1 MRKIFLSKNLS
12 FGDRKFIPFS
22 DWCFEDKEIIKLIKK
37 KKKIEIFTK
46 LNTNEKKRY
55 YNSIKKYLE
64 IIYPKIYKILN
75 KHHQTNLNAKYWKI
89 VLYPWLNLYLPFLYL
104 KWKLVNKKKVNK
116 NDVFTTFNFNDED
129 FVINDL
135 GNFKFDEDETLF
147 YTTKAL
153 ENINSKIK
161 KIKAKKINRN
171 DENKTNFV
179 IDILWKIFFY
189 LTKFLYKNQ
198 KLFFVNSSINRK
210 EILKIY
216 LKKFQFPFFYRK
228 LFYKKNA
235 LDINLRKKM
244 FNDVYK
250 GKDNFLRF
258 FFQNLYL
265 FTPKSYIEDFES
277 IRKLIYR
284 YYPIGKKF
292 KFFTA
297 FNYKK
302 DDLFKYWV
310 AENSLKDSKYF
321 ILQHGGGFGIDDIIN
336 EEDYV
341 KEISDKFLTWGWSD
355 HKKSQKFF
363 NLKLS
368 QKNVKKRLFAI
379 KKKGKKKILITFH
392 YFDKTLH
399 RISSQPNNNYERLK
413 KIYSIIQL
421 CNNLEN
427 EFDITLRYRSHVDQY
442 WDSSFNK
449 LLFSK
454 NIKFDYGTA
463 PFEKNIHLYDLII
476 FDANSTTFLESCYHN
491 IPSILLIDKS
501 VQKSRK
507 SFEIFKKN
515 FVKNNIIFF
524 DNKKMLRFLKKKQ
537 NFHKW
542 WNTGHVQILI
552 QEFCKNYINTT
563 KNSYPVIK
571 KFL

>member
-1 MRKIFLSKNLS
+1 
-12 FGDRKFIPFS
+12 
-22 DWCFEDKEIIKLIKK
+22 
-37 KKKIEIFTK
+37 
-46 LNTNEKKRY
+46 
-55 YNSIKKYLE
+55 
-64 IIYPKIYKILN
+64 
-75 KHHQTNLNAKYWKI
+75 
-89 VLYPWLNLYLPFLYL
+89 
-104 KWKLVNKKKVNK
+104 
-116 NDVFTTFNFNDED
+116 
-129 FVINDL
+129 
-135 GNFKFDEDETLF
+135 
-147 YTTKAL
+147 
-153 ENINSKIK
+153 KIK
-161 KIKAKKINRN
+161 KVKLKKINRN
-171 DENKTNFV
+171 NENKKNFV

-189 LTKFLYKNQ
+189 STNFLYKNQ
-198 KLFFVNSSINRK
+198 KFFFVNSSINRK

-310 AENSLKDSKYF
+310 AENSLKDSNYF
-321 ILQHGGGFGIDDIIN
+321 IFQHGGGFGIDEIIN
-336 EEDYV
+336 EEDYI
-341 KEISDKFLTWGWSD
+341 KEIADKFLTWGWSD

-363 NLKLS
+363 NIKLS

-379 KKKGKKKILITFH
+379 KKKGKKKILIIFH

-427 EFDITLRYRSHVDQY
+427 DFD
-442 WDSSFNK
+442 
-449 LLFSK
+449 
-454 NIKFDYGTA
+454 
-463 PFEKNIHLYDLII
+463 
-476 FDANSTTFLESCYHN
+476 
-491 IPSILLIDKS
+491 
-501 VQKSRK
+501 
-507 SFEIFKKN
+507 
-515 FVKNNIIFF
+515 
-524 DNKKMLRFLKKKQ
+524 
-537 NFHKW
+537 
-542 WNTGHVQILI
+542 
-552 QEFCKNYINTT
+552 
-563 KNSYPVIK
+563 
-571 KFL
+571 

>member
-1 MRKIFLSKNLS
+1 MRKIFLSKKLS
-12 FGDRKFIPFS
+12 FGEGKFIPFS
-22 DWCFEDKEIIKLIKK
+22 DWCFEDKEIIESIKR
-37 KKKIEIFTK
+37 KKKIVTFTK
-46 LNTNEKKRY
+46 LNTNEKKKY
-55 YNSIKKYLE
+55 YNSIKKYLG

-75 KHHQTNLNAKYWKI
+75 KHHQTNLNTKYWKI

-104 KWKLVNKKKVNK
+104 KWKLVNKKKLNK
-116 NDVFTTFNFNDED
+116 NDIFTTFNFNDED
-129 FVINDL
+129 FIINDL

-153 ENINSKIK
+153 ENRNSKIK
-161 KIKAKKINRN
+161 KVKLKKINRN
-171 DENKTNFV
+171 NENKKNFV

-189 LTKFLYKNQ
+189 STNFLYKNQ
-198 KLFFVNSSINRK
+198 KFFFVNSSINRK

-310 AENSLKDSKYF
+310 AENSLKDSNYF
-321 ILQHGGGFGIDDIIN
+321 IFQHGGGFGIDEIIN
-336 EEDYV
+336 EEDYI
-341 KEISDKFLTWGWSD
+341 KEIADKFLTWGWSD

-363 NLKLS
+363 NIKLS

-379 KKKGKKKILITFH
+379 KKKGKKKILIIFH

-427 EFDITLRYRSHVDQY
+427 DFDITLRYRSYIDSN

-449 LLFSK
+449 SLFSK
-454 NIKFDYGTA
+454 NIKFDYGTT

-491 IPSILLIDKS
+491 IPSILLIDKD
-501 VQKSRK
+501 VQKNRK

-542 WNTGHVQILI
+542 WNADHIQILI

-563 KNSYPVIK
+563 KNSYRVIK

>member
-153 ENINSKIK
+153 ENRNSKIK

-507 SFEIFKKN
+507 SF
-515 FVKNNIIFF
+515 VKNNIIFF